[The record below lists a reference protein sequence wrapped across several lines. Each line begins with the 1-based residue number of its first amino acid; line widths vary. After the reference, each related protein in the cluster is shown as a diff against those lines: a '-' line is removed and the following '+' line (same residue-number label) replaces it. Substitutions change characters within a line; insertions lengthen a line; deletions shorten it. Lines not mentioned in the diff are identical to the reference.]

1 MKIIALLLGVF
12 LLVACASTN
21 LSIVDK
27 SDTSQGKNAIH
38 YQCSPMKI
46 NVFHDNAITDADMF
60 LEFKKI
66 GEEYYWLLTI
76 DCSRVAATWTEL
88 KSVKL
93 ELDNYNKP
101 ASREKVVVVDED
113 LIINDTTT
121 HTNSFYVNDKFL
133 KRVIHADEV
142 LITAVCNGNE
152 AVINLANAQIEQIG
166 MFYQYIKR
174 NILNNASVI
183 II

>member
-1 MKIIALLLGVF
+1 MKIIALILGVL

-27 SDTSQGKNAIH
+27 SDTSQGKNSIH
-38 YQCSPMKI
+38 YHCSPMKI
-46 NVFHDNAITDADMF
+46 NVFHDNTITDADMF

-66 GEEYYWLLTI
+66 GQEYYWLLAI
-76 DCSRVAATWTEL
+76 DCSRVNATWTEL

-93 ELDNYNKP
+93 ELDNYKKP
-101 ASREKVVVVDED
+101 ASREKVVMTDEN
-113 LIINDTTT
+113 LIVNDTTT
-121 HTNSFYVNDKFL
+121 HTNSFYVNDDFL
-133 KRVIHADEV
+133 KRIIHADEV
-142 LITAVCNGNE
+142 LITAVCNSNE
-152 AVINLANAQIEQIG
+152 AVINLANQQIEQIG

-174 NILNNASVI
+174 NILNNSSVI

>member
-1 MKIIALLLGVF
+1 MKKIAILLGV
-12 LLVACASTN
+12 LLLAACASTN
-21 LSIVDK
+21 LKIIDK
-27 SDTSQGKNAIH
+27 SDALQGKNVIY

-46 NVFHDNAITDADMF
+46 NIFHENSICDADMY

-66 GEEYYWLLTI
+66 DQNYQWLMTI
-76 DCSRVAATWTEL
+76 DCSQVYSTWAEL
-88 KSVKL
+88 KSVQL
-93 ELDNYNKP
+93 ELDNYSTPSSK
-101 ASREKVVVVDED
+101 EKVIKVDEK
-113 LIINDTTT
+113 LIINDSIM
-121 HTNSFYVNDKFL
+121 HTNSFYVNDEFL
-133 KRVIHADEV
+133 KRIIHADEV

-152 AVINLANAQIEQIG
+152 AVINLADTQIEQIG